1 MEQIFHCYNLFVLS
15 CYLAALIL
23 NCDYNVILYRN
34 IGQKDNSC
42 PEELKSIRQK
52 TADGYGQMRET
63 MRLLIS
69 GEGTVCNTPSVEL
82 LFLCIVHGEEDI
94 RWDLLKKINQ
104 VLWLLKE
111 NSSKKDSTE
120 ESTKMF
126 EKAAGELQKPN
137 QIGINLCIMT
147 ENR

>member
-1 MEQIFHCYNLFVLS
+1 M
-15 CYLAALIL
+15 
-23 NCDYNVILYRN
+23 
-34 IGQKDNSC
+34 
-42 PEELKSIRQK
+42 
-52 TADGYGQMRET
+52 
-63 MRLLIS
+63 IS

-82 LFLCIVHGEEDI
+82 LYLCILHGKEDN

-111 NSSKKDSTE
+111 NSSKKDSME

-137 QIGINLCIMT
+137 KMGINLCIMT